1 MKGSTLAIAAALLLL
16 LGIGASLVY
25 ADTVVA
31 DIQFPF
37 MAGGKEYPAGKYE
50 IETSASMEELTLR
63 SVATGK
69 GGLLPF
75 TTRLAQRE
83 PDVTE
88 LVFDKAGDKYYLS
101 EIYMPG
107 IDGFGLK
114 GAPGK
119 HTHVKIKAGK
129 TGKK

>member
-1 MKGSTLAIAAALLLL
+1 MKGSSLVISAALLLI
-16 LGIGASLVY
+16 LGICASLAY

-37 MAGGKEYPAGKYE
+37 MAGGKEYPAGKYQ
-50 IETSASMEELTLR
+50 IDTGAQMEELILR
-63 SVATGK
+63 SEATGK

-75 TTRLAQRE
+75 TTRLSQRE
-83 PDVTE
+83 PDKTE

-107 IDGFGLK
+107 IDGFELK
-114 GAPGK
+114 GASGK
-119 HTHVKIKAGK
+119 HTHIKVKAN
-129 TGKK
+129 KK

>member
-1 MKGSTLAIAAALLLL
+1 MKGSYFAISAALLLL
-16 LGIGASLVY
+16 LGMASLVY

-31 DIQFPF
+31 DVQFPF
-37 MAGGKEYPAGKYE
+37 MAGGKEYPAGKYQ
-50 IETSASMEELTLR
+50 IETGASMEELILR
-63 SVATGK
+63 SEVTGK

-75 TTRLAQRE
+75 TTRLSQRE

-88 LVFDKAGDKYYLS
+88 LVFDKAGDKYFLS

-114 GAPGK
+114 GASGK
-119 HTHVKIKAGK
+119 HTHVKVKGS
-129 TGKK
+129 KK